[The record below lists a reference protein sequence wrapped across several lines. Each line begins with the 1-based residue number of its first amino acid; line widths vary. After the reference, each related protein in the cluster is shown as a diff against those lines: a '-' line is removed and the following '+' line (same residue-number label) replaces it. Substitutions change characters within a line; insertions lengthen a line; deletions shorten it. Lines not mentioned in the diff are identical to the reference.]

1 MICYTYVTGTETGP
15 GYVQVIPSDD
25 ASGLVTIY
33 AADQEEGG
41 TRVKLE
47 LDATHV
53 RALVEILQG
62 AVGDLTEAQ
71 ELERLLR

>member
-47 LDATHV
+47 LDATHSLTLHP
-53 RALVEILQG
+53 AYPIL
-62 AVGDLTEAQ
+62 DT
-71 ELERLLR
+71 